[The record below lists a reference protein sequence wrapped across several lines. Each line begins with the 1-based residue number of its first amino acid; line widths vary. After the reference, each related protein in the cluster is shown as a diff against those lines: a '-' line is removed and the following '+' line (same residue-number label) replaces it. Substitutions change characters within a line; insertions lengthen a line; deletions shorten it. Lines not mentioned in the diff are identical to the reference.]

1 MIRQQVKSLLIRFED
16 IFKLLQTL
24 PAKDSKT
31 KIVVLKAEKILL
43 LIKLD
48 LLATNYFE
56 SEVSRKTQSSP
67 NGFISGKKDRMEK
80 EGVKK
85 EIIKLVVDKAQVS
98 SLEIY
103 NSFPQVNKRE
113 IRRLI
118 TDLIKSGKLN
128 RSVSKNLSF
137 YSIAGTSKKP
147 L

>member
-1 MIRQQVKSLLIRFED
+1 MRLEYIFELLR
-16 IFKLLQTL
+16 TL
-24 PAKDSKT
+24 PIKDNGAK
-31 KIVVLKAEKILL
+31 IAVLKTEKVLL
-43 LIKLD
+43 SIKLD
-48 LLATNYFE
+48 LLTANCFE
-56 SEVSRKTQSSP
+56 SEAFKKTQSSAI
-67 NGFISGKKDRMEK
+67 GFVCDKRDKMEK
-80 EGVKK
+80 EEIKN

-137 YSIAGTSKKP
+137 YSIAVTS
-147 L
+147 